1 MLLIDS
7 DFGDVGACK
16 TYDDLMHVARTMISS
31 RADILTMDA
40 AGNDQCYY
48 KSSVGHYSRGE
59 TPMDALYE
67 AGHDPFGILVQEF
80 KDAGI
85 TALAGY
91 RVNDHH
97 GSPSSWTP
105 WEREHTEWSL
115 GKETGVWREHKA
127 VGDRGWREI
136 GDLRQMDY
144 AIEGV
149 RARRLALL
157 QEIVTRYDVDG
168 IQLDFGRTAPFLSE
182 PKREKAYLLTQFVR
196 DVRTMLDEVSAGGR
210 RRLVLAA
217 ILPWDLDFCEREGL
231 EVGRWIK
238 EELVSYVSPGEWYYA
253 DWNIPLAGWVE
264 LTRGTTCRLY
274 PMTCTMVSSTTAIS
288 PGKRVFLGDDSQI
301 FDGPKIRS
309 LAETFY
315 SQGAEGIMF
324 YNFHVSKFEN
334 YYPVLRDWT
343 DEAKIRSMTR
353 HYYYARRLKYV
364 PTEHYSFGLPDGYA
378 PGEREAF
385 TPFPLDQ
392 TGDQFA
398 YHFLFGSELGT
409 SRAAFQFK
417 LRDLGDADE
426 VAVSVNSQKITPDDV
441 VFRTCQPPSAP
452 AFRFAVWQAA
462 LGAPPLGQGENVLQ
476 VTLVKRD
483 PRRSLPVQA
492 GEFEIA
498 VTHMDNP

>member
-7 DFGDVGACK
+7 DFGDVTRCS
-16 TYDDLMHVARTMISS
+16 TYRDLMHVARTMISS
-31 RADILTMDA
+31 RADVLTMDVA
-40 AGNDQCYY
+40 YNDACNYR
-48 KSSVGHYSRGE
+48 STVGHFITRE
-59 TPMDALYE
+59 PMAALYE
-67 AGHDPFGILVQEF
+67 AGHDPVGVLVEEF
-80 KDAGI
+80 KNAGI
-85 TALAGY
+85 TTLAGY

-115 GKETGVWREHKA
+115 GKETGAWREHKA

-136 GDLRQMDY
+136 GDMRQMDY
-144 AIEGV
+144 AIKGV
-149 RARRLALL
+149 RTRRLALL
-157 QEIVTRYDVDG
+157 QEIVTKYDVDG
-168 IQLDFGRTAPFLSE
+168 IQLDFGRSAPFLSE

-231 EVGRWIK
+231 EVGRWIE
-238 EELVSYVSPGEWYYA
+238 EELVSYVSPGEWYYS
-253 DWNIPLAGWVE
+253 DWNIPLTGWVE

-301 FDGPKIRS
+301 FDGPTIRS

-334 YYPVLRDWT
+334 RYPLLRDWT

-364 PTEHYSFGLPDGYA
+364 PTEHYTFGLPDGYA
-378 PGEREAF
+378 PEEVEAF
-385 TPFPLDQ
+385 TPFPLMEA
-392 TGDQFA
+392 GDEIK
-398 YHFLFGSELGT
+398 YPFLFGSELGMST
-409 SRAAFQFK
+409 AAFQFK

-426 VAVSVNSQKITPDDV
+426 VAVSLNGQGITPGDV
-441 VFRTCQPPSAP
+441 VFRPYQPPDAP

-462 LGAPPLGQGENVLQ
+462 LGTPPLKQGENVVQ
-476 VTLVKRD
+476 VKLLRRD
-483 PRRSLPVQA
+483 PGRGSPIQA
-492 GEFEIA
+492 GEFEIL
-498 VTHMDNP
+498 VDPVDTP